1 MIEGWLIAATYL
13 FIVLINE
20 FQSKILVPLI
30 KAAKYDPRELRW
42 SEDIDE
48 FPQFAIRRET

>member
-1 MIEGWLIAATYL
+1 MIEGWLIAVAYL

-20 FQSKILVPLI
+20 FQLKILVPLI

-42 SEDIDE
+42 SENSDQ
-48 FPQFAIRRET
+48 FPQFVIRRET